1 LTGIALMML
10 AESVAA
16 EKIAIMA
23 QTFHKS
29 IE

>member
-1 LTGIALMML
+1 LSGIALMML
-10 AESVAA
+10 AESLVA
-16 EKIAIMA
+16 EKIAIVA